1 MTVTNNGFSIH
12 TVLIPRMADDIAGCA
27 TLTDDS
33 LSSGEGAS
41 MPYDNNRMGRIR
53 SESRDCHGAGILA

>member
-1 MTVTNNGFSIH
+1 
-12 TVLIPRMADDIAGCA
+12 MADDIAGCA